1 MPGGAAP
8 GLQLQHCCPGQL
20 PKTSSRLFHLWAKW
34 RRERDRPH
42 NKLLMSVEG
51 GKKVKHVHGKKKNLK
66 YLDCRRAPPVQKRIE
81 GKRQLNKF
89 RRLRADGCRVTF
101 VGAGEARGPRTN
113 RTPLETTPGLV
124 SRHALF
130 PPTLALKKKK
140 ERK

>member
-1 MPGGAAP
+1 M
-8 GLQLQHCCPGQL
+8 
-20 PKTSSRLFHLWAKW
+20 
-34 RRERDRPH
+34 
-42 NKLLMSVEG
+42 
-51 GKKVKHVHGKKKNLK
+51 
-66 YLDCRRAPPVQKRIE
+66 QKRIE

-101 VGAGEARGPRTN
+101 VGADEARGPRTN

-140 ERK
+140 KKENDTQALEPWNHDFHACRPRLSQKNVSVATTRGPPWAVQHPAHGAVSTVVHHV